1 MGKRDTMPQANKK
14 MKDIEVPGTRQFA
27 NRVEEFPDAVD
38 LTLGQPDFETPQP
51 IKDAAIEAINTKS
64 MKYSHNTG
72 LFELRETISQYYREV
87 HGAEY
92 DPDGEVLVTVGGS
105 EGIDGILRAILD
117 PGDEVLIPAPTY
129 LGYEPIIEL
138 CGAVTKFIDMTP
150 TGHIATP
157 ELIESNITDKTKAVL
172 LNYPTNPTGVT
183 YTKPQMDALVE
194 VFRKHDIFVI
204 TDEIYAENTL
214 EGEHI
219 SLASYTD
226 IKEQVLVVNGLS
238 KSHAMTGWRIGYVVG
253 HRTIMEDV
261 TAVHLYNTICAA
273 LPSQYAA
280 IEALKHHRHVPKEMN
295 EAYIERRDYIY
306 QRLLDMGLEVSKPTG
321 AFYIFPSIRK
331 YDTDSFRFATDLLE
345 ATQLAVVPGRS
356 FSEFGE
362 GHIRLSFACSM
373 AELEEAADRLERYIH
388 TLEEK

>member
-1 MGKRDTMPQANKK
+1 
-14 MKDIEVPGTRQFA
+14 MKCSSPLRLISGT
-27 NRVEEFPDAVD
+27 
-38 LTLGQPDFETPQP
+38 
-51 IKDAAIEAINTKS
+51 S
-64 MKYSHNTG
+64 
-72 LFELRETISQYYREV
+72 
-87 HGAEY
+87 
-92 DPDGEVLVTVGGS
+92 
-105 EGIDGILRAILD
+105 
-117 PGDEVLIPAPTY
+117 
-129 LGYEPIIEL
+129 PIIEL
-138 CGAVTKFIDMTP
+138 CGATTKFVDMTP

-157 ELIESNITDKTKAVL
+157 ELIESNITEKTKAVL

-183 YTKPQMDALVE
+183 YTKKQMDELVE

-226 IKEQVLVVNGLS
+226 IKEQVLVVSGLS

-295 EAYIERRDYIY
+295 KAYIERRDYIY

-321 AFYIFPSIRK
+321 AFYIFPSIKK
-331 YDTDSFRFATDLLE
+331 YDTDSFRFATNLLE
-345 ATQLAVVPGRS
+345 STQLAVVPGRS

-373 AELEEAADRLERYIH
+373 AELEEAADRLERYIN

>member
-1 MGKRDTMPQANKK
+1 MPQANRR

-27 NRVEEFPDAVD
+27 NRVDEFPDAVD

-51 IKDAAIEAINTKS
+51 IKNAAIEAIDTKS

-72 LFELRETISQYYREV
+72 LFELRETISQYYREKYE
-87 HGAEY
+87 AEY
-92 DPDGEVLVTVGGS
+92 DPNGEVLVTVGGS
-105 EGIDGILRAILD
+105 EGIDAILRAILD

-129 LGYEPIIEL
+129 LGYEPIVEL
-138 CGAVTKFIDMTP
+138 SGGVTKFVDMTE
-150 TGHIATP
+150 TDFITTP
-157 ELIESNITDKTKAVL
+157 ELIESNITERTKAII

-183 YTKPQMDALVE
+183 YTKEQMDALVE
-194 VFRKHDIFVI
+194 VFRQHDIFII

-219 SLASYTD
+219 SLSSYTD
-226 IKEQVLVVNGLS
+226 IKEKVLVVNGLS

-253 HRTIMEDV
+253 DRTIMEDI

-273 LPSQYAA
+273 IPSQYAA
-280 IEALKHHRHVPKEMN
+280 IEALKNQRHVPGEMN
-295 EAYIERRDYIY
+295 KAYIERRDYIY
-306 QRLLDMGLEVSKPTG
+306 KRLIGMGLEVSRPTG

-331 YDTDSFRFATDLLE
+331 YEDDSFKFATDLLE
-345 ATQLAVVPGRS
+345 SVQLAVVPGRS
-356 FSEFGE
+356 FSEYGE

-373 AELEEAADRLERYIH
+373 EELTEAADRLEKYINM
-388 TLEEK
+388 LEEK

>member
-1 MGKRDTMPQANKK
+1 MPQANRR

-27 NRVEEFPDAVD
+27 NRVDEFPDAVD

-51 IKDAAIEAINTKS
+51 IKNAAIEAINTKS

-72 LFELRETISQYYREV
+72 LFELRETISQYYREKYE
-87 HGAEY
+87 AEY
-92 DPDGEVLVTVGGS
+92 DPNGEVLVTVGGS
-105 EGIDGILRAILD
+105 EGIDAILRAILD

-129 LGYEPIIEL
+129 LGYEPIVEL
-138 CGAVTKFIDMTP
+138 SGGVTKFVDMTE
-150 TGHIATP
+150 TDFIATP
-157 ELIESNITDKTKAVL
+157 ELIESNITDRTKAII

-194 VFRKHDIFVI
+194 VFRQHDIFII

-219 SLASYTD
+219 SLSSYTD
-226 IKEQVLVVNGLS
+226 IKEKVLVVNGLS

-253 HRTIMEDV
+253 DKTIMEDI

-273 LPSQYAA
+273 IPSQYAA
-280 IEALKHHRHVPKEMN
+280 IEALKNQRHVPEEMN
-295 EAYIERRDYIY
+295 ASYIERRDYIY
-306 QRLLDMGLEVSKPTG
+306 RRLIDMGLEVSRPTG

-331 YDTDSFRFATDLLE
+331 YEDDSFKFATDLLE
-345 ATQLAVVPGRS
+345 SVQLAVVPGRS
-356 FSEFGE
+356 FSGYGE

-373 AELEEAADRLERYIH
+373 EELTEAADRLEKYINM
-388 TLEEK
+388 LEEK